1 MTMKYIT
8 GIILLFYSC
17 VLYAQNRVVTISDQG
32 TFDDINSYIE
42 TAKKDKIEKLT
53 FVFEDGLY
61 RFNDENSIN
70 IDKNSTTELY
80 FEARNDGKVH
90 IMSAG
95 EVYTKDEG
103 EYYSSTHYRVRLKK
117 PLTEFC
123 TYVDQDLKS
132 VLIADTGYL
141 NDTLHTNISLS
152 QIEIIGEDKMT
163 ARIRIPEE
171 LSSLANKS
179 QSFFKNSLICY
190 KSQWSDCYRPVLRSD
205 SEWIYFSL
213 NEWLAARTAS
223 YVTNMFRWTK
233 GIQPFFITNIVEFTS
248 PTSVSY
254 DDAYIYI
261 PNEVREL
268 YVNRHGKFMTIN
280 NSKKRVKVS
289 GLNFCGSS
297 LSESILTS
305 GGLPW
310 NFSSAII
317 DYRYSSGGLDIV
329 DCDINNN
336 GGGLVWLCS
345 SSNVNIADNYFVNNL
360 NQDIVSMSGKNDHI
374 TVKSNYIENNSCV
387 KTSTPCININ
397 DSNNVLV
404 ESNEV
409 VNVPRSFVVVGHNNT
424 GIEIS
429 DNHIYNTVSFNK
441 YKRRNLSSDTGVCIY
456 SWGDSPF
463 LAKNNIIHDLPSNF
477 GLNGIMVDEGTG
489 NSVIQGNLM
498 YSIADNCVYN
508 WYKASKANSNHNN
521 VLRSNIILGSIS
533 YGGFDKNDINNSL
546 YIGNVFVEHLALK
559 SMNSSL
565 STDGGD
571 NIYIKEIKFK
581 KTKIGLPS
589 SVARKIKRDPLYSVR
604 IKKNIRR
611 S

>member
-1 MTMKYIT
+1 MKYTLTLISFLMS
-8 GIILLFYSC
+8 ILIYG
-17 VLYAQNRVVTISDQG
+17 QNRTVVIADQN
-32 TFDDINSYIE
+32 DYDRINSEIE
-42 TAKKDKIEKLT
+42 AAKKDKISNLQ

-61 RFNDENSIN
+61 RFNDDNVIN
-70 IDKNSTTELY
+70 IKSNSTTEIS
-80 FEARNDGKVH
+80 FIARRPGKVH
-90 IMSAG
+90 IMSDG
-95 EVYTKDEG
+95 EIYSKSEG
-103 EYYSSTHYRVRLKK
+103 ENYSSTHYRVRLRN
-117 PLTEFC
+117 PLNHFC
-123 TYVDQDLKS
+123 TYVDQNLKS
-132 VLIADTGYL
+132 VPISDTGYL
-141 NDTLHTNISLS
+141 NDTLHTNIATSP
-152 QIEIIGEDKMT
+152 IEISADDKMV
-163 ARIRIPEE
+163 AKIRIPAE
-171 LSSLANKS
+171 LSYMANKP
-179 QSFFKNSLICY
+179 QSYFKNSLICY
-190 KSQWSDCYRPVLRSD
+190 KSQWSDCYRPILRSD

-213 NEWLAARTAS
+213 NEWLAARASS
-223 YVTNMFRWTK
+223 YVCNMHRWTK
-233 GIQPFFITNIVEFTS
+233 GIQPFFITNSIGS
-248 PTSVSY
+248 SSVSGILY
-254 DDAYIYI
+254 DDNYIYI
-261 PNEVREL
+261 PNDIKKIF
-268 YVNRHGKFMTIN
+268 VNRHNKFINVN
-280 NSKKRVKVS
+280 NSKKRIFIT

-297 LSESILTS
+297 LNESILTS

-310 NFSSAII
+310 NFSSAIM
-317 DYRYSSGGLDIV
+317 DYQYSSGGLEIV
-329 DCDINNN
+329 DCTFNNN
-336 GGGLVWLCS
+336 GGGLIWLCS
-345 SSNVNIADNYFVNNL
+345 SNNVNIANNRFADNL
-360 NQDIVSMSGKNDHI
+360 NQSIVSMAGKNHNL
-374 TVKSNYIENNSCV
+374 TVQSNYIENNACV

-404 ESNEV
+404 ASNEV

-424 GIEIS
+424 EITVS
-429 DNHIYNTVSFNK
+429 DNHIHNTAFFNK

-463 LAKNNIIHDLPSNF
+463 IAKNNIIHDLPDNF
-477 GLNGIMVDEGTG
+477 GLNGFMVDEGTG
-489 NSVIQGNLM
+489 NAVIQGNLM

-589 SVARKIKRDPLYSVR
+589 SVAKKIKRDPLYSAR